1 MVGPLSLARLS
12 KRGEARKPVTSE
24 RTGRFAFLLQQIS
37 AKIDSEGASLNVI
50 RTHLRPAAPQPAS
63 TDEGD
68 RLRVLRDYHLDSL
81 EDDPELA
88 QIARFTS
95 RLCEVP
101 VALVSLIEEE
111 RQRFLAREGLAER
124 ETPRG
129 VSFCAHAM
137 LQNGLMEIR
146 DATLDERFADNPL
159 VTGEPY
165 VRFYAGQPL
174 TSEEGLPLGTL
185 CVIDT
190 APRPEGLTAFQREG
204 LEVLAQTVMR
214 RLRSRRHSTAARREF
229 EQRETLLHAL
239 ADSIPAIAWSAD
251 GEGNFDFFNRQMI
264 EFTGD
269 GSHEDGSAIHPDDFG
284 AADARWRECLETGET
299 YETQHRVRRHD
310 GQYRWMMA
318 RAVPVVGE
326 DGRPTRWFGTAVDIH
341 DVQELSQARD
351 LLAKELSHR
360 IKNIFAVVS
369 GLISLSA
376 RKRPDLKQFGEELI
390 ETIRA
395 LGRAHDYVRPAE
407 GARQTSL
414 HGMLADLFGPY
425 GAGDAARIAV
435 NGDNPAIAPNA
446 ATPLALVFH
455 ELATNSAKYGALAA
469 EEGTV
474 ELSIADRGDTFLL
487 RWVERGGAP
496 PAESPTEGFGSHLVQ
511 MSVAGPLGGSWERR
525 FESGGMIC
533 ELTVSK
539 AAIAA

>member
-37 AKIDSEGASLNVI
+37 AKIDSEGASLNLI

-63 TDEGD
+63 ADEGD

-190 APRPEGLTAFQREG
+190 VPRPEGLTAFQREG

-251 GEGNFDFFNRQMI
+251 GEGNFDFFNRQLR

-269 GSHEDGSAIHPDDFG
+269 GSHEDGGAIHPDDFE

-318 RAVPVVGE
+318 RAVPVIGE
-326 DGRPTRWFGTAVDIH
+326 DGRPARWFGTAVDIH

-407 GARQTSL
+407 GARKTSL

-487 RWVERGGAP
+487 RWVERGGTP

-511 MSVAGPLGGSWERR
+511 MSVTGPLRGSWERR
-525 FESGGMIC
+525 FEPDGMLC